1 MIDPS
6 SPGEAQR
13 GCSLYLVAWG
23 FYLVVAI
30 AAVVWIGFREDTIPA
45 ALFLNPETWY
55 LDLLYGI
62 VAGLLLVGLWE
73 VARRSLTAAR
83 ELESTLALLLT
94 SLKREEALA
103 LAFLSGFAEE
113 LFFRGAMQGSFGIL
127 LTTLLFAFLHRGPGS
142 GFRIW
147 PVFALL
153 AGALFGGLM
162 FWRGNLLGPVVAHVL
177 VNALGLWRLCGAPPD
192 PSGPTET

>member
-1 MIDPS
+1 LTEPSAHEEDP
-6 SPGEAQR
+6 R

-30 AAVVWIGFREDTIPA
+30 AAVVWVGLREGTIPTG
-45 ALFLNPETWY
+45 LFLNRESWV
-55 LDLLYGI
+55 LDLAYGLA
-62 VAGLLLVGLWE
+62 AGFFLAAVWE
-73 VARRSLTAAR
+73 GARRSLAAAR
-83 ELESTLALLLT
+83 ELEATLALLLA

-103 LAFLSGFAEE
+103 LALLSGFAEE
-113 LFFRGAMQGSFGIL
+113 LFFRGAMQGSFGVL
-127 LTTLLFAFLHRGPGS
+127 VTTLLFAFLHRGPGS

-177 VNALGLWRLCGAPPD
+177 VNAIGLWRLSGKTAQPPQD
-192 PSGPTET
+192 TPK